1 MTDRRKFIKQTAI
14 GSAAIGLGFLGCK
27 SDNESPST
35 NIETAKVMLPFQD
48 GLVLSTWDAGIKA
61 NEAAWK
67 ALNEGGSALDMA
79 ERGVNDTEADL
90 SNLSVGLGGLPDRDG
105 HTTLDACI
113 MNSDGMAGSVMF
125 LEHIRHPASVARK
138 VMELTP
144 HVQLVGEGAYK
155 FAIEQGFQRDD
166 FQSEEAQRAY
176 RDWLKTSEYK
186 PIVNIENHD
195 TIGLL
200 TMDKRGDLAGACT
213 TSGMAYKMRGRVGD
227 SPIIGAGLFVDN
239 EIGAA
244 TSTGLGEAVIRTC
257 GSFLVVELM
266 RHGASPQEACI
277 EAVKRIQKKHKNMDF
292 QVGFLAV
299 NKSGDVGAFAIH
311 PGFTYAL
318 YKNGE
323 NVLLKSASLL
333 EG

>member
-1 MTDRRKFIKQTAI
+1 MADRRKFIKQTAL
-14 GSAAIGLGFLGCK
+14 GSAALGLGLIGCNTNSGSAESQNSAVNPVEPFLGG
-27 SDNESPST
+27 
-35 NIETAKVMLPFQD
+35 M
-48 GLVLSTWDAGIKA
+48 VLSTWDAGIKA

-67 ALNEGGSALDMA
+67 AMTDGGSALDMA
-79 ERGVNDTEADL
+79 ERGVNNTEDDL
-90 SNLSVGLGGLPDRDG
+90 SNLSVGLGGLPDREG
-105 HTTLDACI
+105 RTTLDACI
-113 MNSDGMAGSVMF
+113 MGSDGMAGSVMF

-155 FAIEQGFQRDD
+155 FAIENGFPHDD
-166 FQSEEAQRAY
+166 YQSEEAQRAY

-186 PIVNIENHD
+186 PVVNIENHD

-200 TMDKRGDLAGACT
+200 TMDKHGDLAGACT

-227 SPIIGAGLFVDN
+227 SPIIGAGLYVDN

-266 RHGASPQEACI
+266 RHGATPQEACV
-277 EAVKRIQKKHKNMDF
+277 EAVKRIQKKHNNIDF

-299 NKSGDVGAFAIH
+299 NKYGEVGAFAIH

-333 EG
+333 QG